1 MDKSE
6 HRNPVVIQK
15 EGLSMRGQALF
26 RPAAA
31 SVSNSK
37 KMISESKFAFL
48 LLLPTIVILLGLLLY
63 PFLYSIYLCFVDL
76 NLTKPWVGPKF
87 VGLDNFSAVL
97 KDGEFWLSMET
108 TLYFAVFSVAASMI
122 LGLAAALLFN
132 IKFRMRGLGRSL
144 LLIPWA
150 MPGVVNAMIWQTMLH
165 PNYGLLNGVLL
176 KLGVIDSPVGWL
188 SDPKLALA
196 SIIMAQVWTSFP
208 FVALMYLAALQSIS
222 GELIEAAKIDGAG
235 SVRIFKDI
243 VVKLLVPVTLVLL
256 VLRTIDSF
264 RVFDLVFAMTKG
276 GPANSTQLSG
286 LYLYKQGFMFS
297 DFGLGS
303 AGSYILT
310 GFILVFVLLYMR
322 ILRQKDGV

>member
-1 MDKSE
+1 MDKSKQS
-6 HRNPVVIQK
+6 NSVVIQK
-15 EGLSMRGQALF
+15 EGLSMRKNTVLRQAD
-26 RPAAA
+26 R
-31 SVSNSK
+31 SVSNPK
-37 KMISESKFAFL
+37 KMVSESKFALL

-76 NLTKPWVGPKF
+76 NLTKPWVGTEF
-87 VGLDNFSAVL
+87 VGLNNFTTVL
-97 KDGEFWLSMET
+97 KDNEFWLSMET

-132 IKFRMRGLGRSL
+132 VKFRLRGLGRSL

-176 KLGVIDSPVGWL
+176 KTGLISNPVNWL

-196 SIIMAQVWTSFP
+196 SVIMAQVWTSFP

-297 DFGLGS
+297 NFGLGS

-310 GFILVFVLLYMR
+310 GFILLFVLMYMR
-322 ILRQKDGV
+322 ILRKKD